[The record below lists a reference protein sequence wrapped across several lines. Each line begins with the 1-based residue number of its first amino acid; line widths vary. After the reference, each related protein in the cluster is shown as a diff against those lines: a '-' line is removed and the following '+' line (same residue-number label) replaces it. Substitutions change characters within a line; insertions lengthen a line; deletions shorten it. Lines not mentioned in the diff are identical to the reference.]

1 MDTFDREFQAA
12 QMVKVVAKDQKLSH
26 MKLRYIKACNTNSNT
41 SSSSMLGDLMPM
53 GYIAWATADRE
64 PGDARYG

>member
-53 GYIAWATADRE
+53 GYIA
-64 PGDARYG
+64 